1 MNGITDDVRFLEG
14 RVIEQTRSF
23 PNLLQL
29 KLHGKYEL
37 SVESDVSWRGVRSGV
52 AAVADAAALTGKRIT
67 RASVRDGKDL
77 VLELEGRDELVIHD
91 SNENYESFTITG
103 PGLTIVV

>member
-29 KLHGKYEL
+29 TLHGKYEL
-37 SVESDVSWRGVRSGV
+37 SVESDVSWRGVRFGV
-52 AAVADAAALTGKRIT
+52 AAVPDAPALTGKRIT
-67 RASVRDGKDL
+67 TASVRDGRDL
-77 VLELEGRDELVIHD
+77 VLELEGGDELVIHD